1 MTKEKKEMVV
11 YTLCQVHGKD
21 NMSFELQ
28 RGDICKELEIQSC
41 TQLICLIIANLR
53 YPISSSFAVLLR
65 GGF

>member
-28 RGDICKELEIQSC
+28 RGDFCKELEIQSC
-41 TQLICLIIANLR
+41 TQLILFN
-53 YPISSSFAVLLR
+53 YSKSKVSH
-65 GGF
+65 